1 MFLNLTKITLQ
12 LIYLSSDILSNFFH
26 STPCTSPR
34 SYCFIFYL
42 NFCSCVL
49 KNVFS
54 LHYYYYNIINQHNS
68 NPCIVRHNTITS
80 YFPISI
86 FRVAERNIYFYLF
99 SFIYLNFY
107 QQFFFYKY
115 ITIPCLSYAHAQ
127 SKKVILI
134 KRSKRLYFT
143 RLSLTL
149 IRVALEEHLQL
160 LFKTILHHDDLS

>member
-99 SFIYLNFY
+99 LFIFIYLF
-107 QQFFFYKY
+107 KLLS
-115 ITIPCLSYAHAQ
+115 TIFLLQIFAQ
-127 SKKVILI
+127 NRIRIL
-134 KRSKRLYFT
+134 
-143 RLSLTL
+143 
-149 IRVALEEHLQL
+149 L
-160 LFKTILHHDDLS
+160 LLKAGSESSQKGPNL